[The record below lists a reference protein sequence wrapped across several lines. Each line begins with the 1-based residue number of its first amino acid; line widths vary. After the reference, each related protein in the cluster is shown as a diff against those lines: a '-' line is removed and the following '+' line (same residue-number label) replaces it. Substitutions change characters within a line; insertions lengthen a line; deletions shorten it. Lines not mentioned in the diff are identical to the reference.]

1 MTSESVAAGIASG
14 LIKYAVSRGASE
26 KQIFSDSG
34 LSQAQLSDQDARI
47 PMGKYQA
54 LVYSAIEQTEDAALP
69 LRFSV
74 STDLRDFSI
83 VGLIVHA
90 SATVEDAFKQL
101 ARYSKLMVEVA
112 VMESGVRFTFEPDKE
127 GMWLVDNR
135 PNPNGFPA
143 LTEFTFG
150 RVIGEFAREFP
161 QQPFALEMQVTHPKP
176 AHAEDYEK
184 ILSVPVSFNQN
195 RNAMRM
201 NPALLNVEFT
211 ANNEYAFGLF
221 IERADTLLTALE
233 SDQSL
238 QGKIEAY
245 ILPRLH
251 RGDVTVDTV
260 ASAFAMSRK
269 TLHRRLKEEGVT
281 FLAIHDSLK
290 HRMAIEYLTAR
301 KISVNQVAYL
311 VGFSEPSSFN
321 RAFRRWTS
329 TTPRQFQ
336 TRNMVSHVNV

>member
-1 MTSESVAAGIASG
+1 MASESVAAGIVSG
-14 LIKYAVSRGASE
+14 LLTYSVSQGASE
-26 KQIFSDSG
+26 KKIFSDSG

-74 STDLRDFSI
+74 STDIRDFSI

-90 SATVEDAFKQL
+90 SASVEDAFKQL
-101 ARYSKLMVEVA
+101 ARYSKLTVEVA
-112 VMESGVRFTFEPDKE
+112 VMKSGVRFTFESDEE

-135 PNPNGFPA
+135 PNPNDFPA
-143 LTEFTFG
+143 LTEFSFG

-161 QQPFALEMQVTHPKP
+161 QQPFALEMQVTHPQP
-176 AHAEDYEK
+176 AHAADYED
-184 ILSVPVSFNQN
+184 ILSVPVSFNRK
-195 RNAMRM
+195 RNAIRI
-201 NPALLNVEFT
+201 NPAWLKVEFS
-211 ANNEYAFGLF
+211 ANNKYAFGLF
-221 IERADTLLTALE
+221 IERADTLITALE
-233 SDQSL
+233 DKQSL

-251 RGDVTVDTV
+251 SGDVTVDMV
-260 ASAFAMSRK
+260 ANAFAMSRK

-281 FLAIHDSLK
+281 FLSIHDDLK

-301 KISVNQVAYL
+301 KVSINQVAYL
-311 VGFSEPSSFN
+311 VGFSEPSSFV
-321 RAFRRWTS
+321 RAFRRWTNA
-329 TTPRQFQ
+329 TPRQFLTQQ
-336 TRNMVSHVNV
+336 TIARVNA

>member
-1 MTSESVAAGIASG
+1 MASESVAAGLVSG
-14 LIKYAVSRGASE
+14 LIKYSVSQGASE

-34 LSQAQLSDQDARI
+34 LSQAQLSHQDARI

-74 STDLRDFSI
+74 STDLRALSI

-90 SATVEDAFKQL
+90 STSVEDSFKQL

-112 VMESGVRFTFEPDKE
+112 VMESGVRFTFESDEE

-135 PNPNGFPA
+135 PNPNDFPA
-143 LTEFTFG
+143 LTEFSLG
-150 RVIGEFAREFP
+150 RVIGEFGREFP

-184 ILSVPVSFNQN
+184 ILSVSVSFNRK
-195 RNAMRM
+195 RNAIRV
-201 NPALLNVEFT
+201 NPAWLTVEFT
-211 ANNEYAFGLF
+211 ATNEYAFGLF
-221 IERADTLLTALE
+221 IERADMLLTTLE
-233 SDQSL
+233 GDQSL

-245 ILPRLH
+245 ILPQLH
-251 RGDVTVDTV
+251 RGDVTADKL

-269 TLHRRLKEEGVT
+269 TLHRKLKVEGVT
-281 FLAIHDSLK
+281 FLSIHDSLR

-301 KISVNQVAYL
+301 KVSVNQVAYL
-311 VGFSEPSSFN
+311 VGFSEPSSFV
-321 RAFRRWTS
+321 RAFRRWTD

-336 TRNMVSHVNV
+336 TQNTAAQVNV

>member
-1 MTSESVAAGIASG
+1 MASETVAAGIVSE
-14 LIKYAVSRGASE
+14 LIKYSVSQGASE

-34 LSQAQLSDQDARI
+34 LSQAQLGDQDARI

-54 LVYSAIEQTEDAALP
+54 LVYSAIEQTKDAALP

-74 STDLRDFSI
+74 STDIRDFSI

-90 SATVEDAFKQL
+90 SASVEDAFKQL

-112 VMESGVRFTFEPDKE
+112 VMESGVRFTFEPDEE

-135 PNPNGFPA
+135 PKPNDFTA
-143 LTEFTFG
+143 LTEFSFG

-161 QQPFALEMQVTHPKP
+161 QQPFALEMQVTHPQP
-176 AHAEDYEK
+176 AHADDYED
-184 ILSVPVSFNQN
+184 ILAVPVSFNRK
-195 RNAMRM
+195 RNAIRI
-201 NPALLNVEFT
+201 NPAWLKVEFT

-233 SDQSL
+233 DDQSL

-251 RGDVTVDTV
+251 SGDVTVDMV

-281 FLAIHDSLK
+281 FLSIHDDLK

-301 KISVNQVAYL
+301 KVSVNQVAYL
-311 VGFSEPSSFN
+311 VGFSEPSSFV

-329 TTPRQFQ
+329 ATPRQFLTQ
-336 TRNMVSHVNV
+336 HAIAQANA

>member
-1 MTSESVAAGIASG
+1 MALETVAAGIVAG
-14 LIKYAVSRGASE
+14 LIKYSVSRGASE

-34 LSQAQLSDQDARI
+34 LSHAQLSDQDARI
-47 PMGKYQA
+47 PMGLYKA
-54 LVYSAIEQTEDAALP
+54 LVHSAIEQLEDAALP

-90 SATVEDAFKQL
+90 SASVDDAFKQL

-112 VMESGVRFTFEPDKE
+112 VMESGARFTFESDEE

-135 PNPNGFPA
+135 PNPNEFPA
-143 LTEFTFG
+143 LTEFSFG

-161 QQPFALEMQVTHPKP
+161 QQPFALEMQVTHPEP
-176 AHAEDYEK
+176 AHARDYEK
-184 ILSVPVSFNQN
+184 ILSVPVRFNQT
-195 RNAMRM
+195 RNAIRM
-201 NPALLNVEFT
+201 NPAWLKVEFA
-211 ANNEYAFGLF
+211 ANNEYAFGIF
-221 IERADTLLTALE
+221 IEHADALLKSLE
-233 SDQSL
+233 NHQSL

-251 RGDVTVDTV
+251 LGDVTVDKV
-260 ASAFAMSRK
+260 ANAFAMSRK

-281 FLAIHDSLK
+281 FLSIHDDLK

-301 KISVNQVAYL
+301 KVSVNQVAYL
-311 VGFSEPSSFN
+311 VGFSEPSSFV
-321 RAFRRWTS
+321 RAFRRWRS
-329 TTPRQFQ
+329 MTPSEFLTQN
-336 TRNMVSHVNV
+336 TVASVNA